1 MPTDRNWYGLMIG
14 NSRLHWADFQ
24 GDILQKTWET
34 PHLSLPPGQAAI
46 VIPEPLTKA
55 QADVYLASVVPT
67 QTERWL
73 NRIPSAQR
81 LTLEQ
86 IPLKGCYP
94 TLGIDRA
101 LAVLGAGEKYGFPVL
116 VIDGGTALTLTGAN
130 EQQTLTGGAILPGL
144 RLQLQSLTRQTA
156 QLPDLTLPQSLP
168 PRWALETEAAIA
180 GGIIYSVLAGLT
192 GWIQDWQGQLP
203 GSTVILT
210 GGDGRR
216 LTQLL
221 TQYWEQEHLVH
232 QPVICDPHLIFWGM
246 KTVRNHLNS

>member
-1 MPTDRNWYGLMIG
+1 MIG

-24 GDILQKTWET
+24 GDTLQQTWEI
-34 PHLSLPPGQAAI
+34 PHLSLNSRQTA
-46 VIPEPLTKA
+46 IPEPLTQA
-55 QADVYLASVVPT
+55 QGDCYLASVVPEQT
-67 QTERWL
+67 QSWL
-73 NRIPSAQR
+73 NRLPSAHL

-86 IPLKGCYP
+86 IPLQGCYL

-130 EQQTLTGGAILPGL
+130 GQQTLIGGAILPGL
-144 RLQLQSLTRQTA
+144 RLQLQALTRQTA

-168 PRWALETEAAIA
+168 PRWALETKAAIA
-180 GGIIYSVLAGLT
+180 SGIIYSVLAGLT

-203 GSTVILT
+203 GSTVIFT
-210 GGDGRR
+210 GGDGTL

-221 TQYWEQEHLVH
+221 TQYWAQSYPGSDPIL
-232 QPVICDPHLIFWGM
+232 CDPHLIFWGM